1 MSDANKAGAGKTAVT
16 LSGSIRTGSL
26 NQRLQQI
33 VGEKLAEAGASVN
46 AISLADYPM
55 PVFGEDLEAEHT
67 PPAAGELAE
76 LFREADIIFWATP
89 EYNGGVAA
97 LTKNTIDWVSRQK
110 PSPWRH
116 AIWGIGAVSSGKYSG
131 VVGLAHLRDILSK
144 QGALIVPT
152 LLGIGPS
159 SSAFDADGNLTE
171 ENIRRKVDQIV
182 LEMTHFSRGGI

>member
-1 MSDANKAGAGKTAVT
+1 MTGENKPASAKRAVT
-16 LSGSIRTGSL
+16 LSGSIRKGSY
-26 NQRLQQI
+26 NQLLQAY
-33 VGEKLAEAGASVN
+33 VGSRLAEAGVSVD

-55 PVFGEDLEAEHT
+55 PVFNEDLEAEHT
-67 PPAAGELAE
+67 PQAAVELAR

-89 EYNGGVAA
+89 EYNGGVAS

-152 LLGIGPS
+152 LLGIGPAS
-159 SSAFDADGNLTE
+159 TAFDADGKPTE
-171 ENIRRKVDQIV
+171 ENIRRKIEQIV